1 MYLSGVFLTRALAH
15 GLDVVK
21 GGDVLIRRQTGLSGL
36 PLGGVPPIDAAM
48 NMLPILFR
56 SLGAA
61 LLLVGGVAQAR
72 TTAPA
77 TPALWSVS
85 DDDTTI
91 YLFGTVHVMKPG
103 IDWFQKD
110 VKRAFDRSD
119 QLVLEIIEPD
129 DPNVMGTTMGTM
141 ALAKDGVKLS
151 DRLTPDARVK
161 YQAAMDANGLPWR
174 TFDMFN
180 PWMSGMALSVA
191 PLERLGYKNDLG
203 AEKILRSAAQAAG
216 KKVDALET
224 VEQQVGFFASLPMEQ
239 QVEFLNATVDG
250 LPEMEKEFGD
260 LLRYWQAGQPDRLAK
275 SMNESLETTPQLA
288 QVLLTNRNAHWA
300 QWIKARLDQPGT
312 VFVAVGAGHL
322 AGKGSVQD
330 QLQKLGL
337 RARRLKD
344 VKP

>member
-1 MYLSGVFLTRALAH
+1 MS
-15 GLDVVK
+15 
-21 GGDVLIRRQTGLSGL
+21 I
-36 PLGGVPPIDAAM
+36 
-48 NMLPILFR
+48 FR
-56 SLGAA
+56 SLPRLLAAA
-61 LLLVGGVAQAR
+61 LLLIGAGAQAR
-72 TTAPA
+72 PAPSAPAVA
-77 TPALWSVS
+77 TPALWAVQ
-85 DDDTTI
+85 DADTTI
-91 YLFGTVHVMKPG
+91 YLFGTVHVMKPD
-103 IDWFQKD
+103 IDWFHGD

-129 DPNVMGTTMGTM
+129 DPSAIATAM
-141 ALAKDGVKLS
+141 AGMAMAKDGVKLS
-151 DRLTPDARVK
+151 DRLTPEARTR

-180 PWMSGMALSVA
+180 PWIGGLALSVA

-203 AEKILRSAAQAAG
+203 AEKILRGAAQGAG
-216 KKVDALET
+216 KTVDALET

-250 LPEMEKEFGD
+250 LPEMESEFGD

-275 SMNESLETTPQLA
+275 SMNKSLEATPELA
-288 QVLLTNRNAHWA
+288 QVLLTGRNAHWA
-300 QWIKARLDQPGT
+300 QWIKARLAQPGT

-330 QLQKLGL
+330 QLQALGL
-337 RARRLKD
+337 RARRIRN